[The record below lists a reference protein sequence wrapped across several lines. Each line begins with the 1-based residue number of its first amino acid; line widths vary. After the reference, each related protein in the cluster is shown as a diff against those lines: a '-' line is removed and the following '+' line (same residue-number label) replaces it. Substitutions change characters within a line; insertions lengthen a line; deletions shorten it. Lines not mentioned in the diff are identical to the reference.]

1 MLAAS
6 GNAQQK
12 VKIIFTPILREQL
25 DDGTTVVPSVPEI
38 QTILREILAEHNDI
52 SQDQFEFDFSHL
64 GWNGNEDVKETL
76 QKFTDDNQ
84 APAKLLVVTH
94 QALIKKLL
102 VRDEQANEEK
112 PIKFRVLAQNSE
124 IYPFTFDFYDNIRAD
139 AREKDGSVQK
149 EKKEKVPKE
158 KKEKEPRVYKTRKTP
173 NGDEP

>member
-1 MLAAS
+1 M
-6 GNAQQK
+6 
-12 VKIIFTPILREQL
+12 
-25 DDGTTVVPSVPEI
+25 
-38 QTILREILAEHNDI
+38 
-52 SQDQFEFDFSHL
+52 
-64 GWNGNEDVKETL
+64 
-76 QKFTDDNQ
+76 
-84 APAKLLVVTH
+84 
-94 QALIKKLL
+94 
-102 VRDEQANEEK
+102 RDEQANEEK